1 MEKEGVG
8 ERRQGGEEGRV
19 REKGEGEER
28 EREEMGG
35 EGEGRFLSPGLR
47 ASRFTLFL
55 HPTT

>member
-1 MEKEGVG
+1 VG